1 MIERKVIMNREK
13 VQSMVEQMKR
23 VQHTLAGV
31 ILSMGL
37 ALEMFDTLSTEE
49 REHYEQYWQEMQMK
63 TMQDLRQLLD
73 SFEPVIPLEL
83 NQACCETQEK
93 LRQAVCEA
101 FTPEEIVETLRTSW
115 QLAREQS
122 SSRDMLAA
130 ILPTLEYALGQS
142 NEHQLTERSAV
153 LKPTFAIMHELGND

>member
-73 SFEPVIPLEL
+73 SFEPVIALEL
-83 NQACCETQEK
+83 NQSCCEAQEK

-130 ILPTLEYALGQS
+130 ILPTLEYALGQP
-142 NEHQLTERSAV
+142 NEHHLTEKSAV